1 MELIFI
7 FDLDDTLLNSKSYKT
22 YSDIKKRKKLRNL
35 LFRMKNVNNPFY
47 IYTNGTYNHAKT
59 SLINMGIIDLFD
71 KIFAR
76 DTIPY
81 MKPHYLSYKHVNDF
95 ILNNHYDN
103 YIIFFDDMVDNIN
116 MANNFN
122 WNSIHITKQNDIYK
136 YLNYLLS

>member
-22 YSDIKKRKKLRNL
+22 YSDIKQRKKLRNL
-35 LFRMKNVNNPFY
+35 LFRIKNVNNPFY

-81 MKPHYLSYKHVNDF
+81 MKPHYLW
-95 ILNNHYDN
+95 LN
-103 YIIFFDDMVDNIN
+103 
-116 MANNFN
+116 
-122 WNSIHITKQNDIYK
+122 
-136 YLNYLLS
+136 